1 MKTLRA
7 TMAIAAA
14 AGAMLAAPVNAQV
27 TTLNISSWLPPQHPV
42 YADMLVPWCKDIEK
56 DTQGKVRCNMLPKPV
71 VVAMQTIDAVR
82 DNLADV
88 SFTVHGY
95 TAGRFPLAKAA
106 EFPFLGDSAEATSV
120 AWHRVYN
127 RMLVQHEDYK
137 GVLQLALFTHG
148 PGQLYNAR
156 RPVNAAKDMEGLK
169 MRIGGGVVIDT
180 AKALGMV
187 PLVRPSTETYE
198 MISGGIADGAFLPKE
213 TVRSLKLESV
223 IKYATSV
230 PGGLYNSSF
239 TLVMNQAKFNKL
251 GNAEQ
256 AVIMKHSGE
265 AFSRRAGK
273 AWDAADVKGL
283 ETMKAAGIQVQ
294 TASDALVKEIRAKT
308 DPIEKEWIEKDA
320 KPKGVDGAKVLA
332 ALRAEIKNVAAGK

>member
-1 MKTLRA
+1 
-7 TMAIAAA
+7 
-14 AGAMLAAPVNAQV
+14 
-27 TTLNISSWLPPQHPV
+27 V
-42 YADMLVPWCKDIEK
+42 YADMLVPWCKDIET
-56 DTQGKVRCNMLPKPV
+56 DTQGKVKCNMLPKPV

-82 DNLADV
+82 DDLADV

-120 AWHRVYN
+120 AWHRIYN
-127 RMLVQHEDYK
+127 KMLAQHEEYK
-137 GVLQLALFTHG
+137 GLVQLALFTHG

-156 RPVNAAKDMEGLK
+156 RSVSTAKDMQGLK
-169 MRIGGGVVIDT
+169 MRIGGGVVVDT
-180 AKALGMV
+180 AKALGMI

-198 MISGGIADGAFLPKE
+198 MISSGIADGAFLPKE

-239 TLVMNQAKFNKL
+239 TLLMNQAKFNKL
-251 GNAEQ
+251 GKAEQ
-256 AVIMKHSGE
+256 AAIMKHSGE
-265 AFSRRAGK
+265 AFSRRAGR

-283 ETMKAAGIQVQ
+283 ETMKAQGIQVVN
-294 TASDALVKEIRAKT
+294 ASDALVSEIRAKT
-308 DPIEKEWIEKDA
+308 DPIEREWIEKDA

-332 ALRAEIKNVAAGK
+332 ALRAEIKSVAAGK

>member
-1 MKTLRA
+1 MMKKLRF
-7 TMAIAAA
+7 AAA
-14 AGAMLAAPVNAQV
+14 LATVVCAVPASAQV
-27 TTLNISSWLPPQHPV
+27 TTLNVSSWLPPQHPV

-56 DTQGKVRCNMLPKPV
+56 DTGGKVKCNILPKPV

-95 TAGRFPLAKAA
+95 TAGRFPLAKAV

-127 RMLVQHEDYK
+127 RMLAQHEDYN
-137 GVLQLALFTHG
+137 GVIQLALFTHG

-156 RPVNAAKDMEGLK
+156 RPVLAAKDMEGLK

-180 AKALGMV
+180 AKVLGMV

-198 MISGGIADGAFLPKE
+198 MISSGIADGAFLPKE
-213 TVRSLKLESV
+213 TVRSLKLETV
-223 IKYATSV
+223 VKHATSV

-239 TLVMNQAKFNKL
+239 TLVMNQSKFNRL
-251 GNAEQ
+251 GKPEQ
-256 AVIMKHSGE
+256 AAVLKHSGE

-283 ETMKAAGIQVQ
+283 EAMKAAGIKVVN
-294 TASDALVKEIRAKT
+294 ASESLVKEIRAKT
-308 DPIEKEWIEKDA
+308 DPIEREWIDKEA
-320 KPKGVDGAKVLA
+320 KPKGVDGAEVLA
-332 ALRAEIKNVAAGK
+332 TLRAEIKNVASGK